1 MKRYVILA
9 ACILIQTCLGSLYAW
24 SAFVPSLM
32 DDYGVSGGRAG
43 LIFGVAIAVF
53 TLVMLYAGR
62 LQDRRG
68 PRFVAIIGAVIFGA
82 GFLVASFSGGS
93 YAVLFIGA
101 GLLVGVGTGFG
112 YVCPLATA
120 VKWFPKRKGLITG
133 IAVAGFGGGG
143 VLLSELVEWL
153 LRGGMDVMNIFRLV
167 GVVYGGAIFLAA
179 LLLSVPEHHARHAHH
194 AAFRVRELFA
204 HIEFYALL
212 LGMFAGTFGGLL
224 VIGNLKP
231 MGIDFALSAER
242 AATAVGVFAL
252 GNALGRVTWGVIYD
266 RIGRIAIPISL
277 MTLMLGVL
285 APLAIAG
292 EISFIAISGL
302 MGFGFGACFVL
313 YAVHVTTLYGH
324 ERMGSVYPVV
334 FLMYGVSGIIGPAT
348 GGAIFD
354 ATGGYGPAILVAA
367 GVLLVGFIGASILCA
382 FAARKE
388 IEHAPAIE
396 EFVGAEIEAVTDMDD
411 E

>member
-32 DDYGVSGGRAG
+32 DDYGISGGKAG
-43 LIFGVAIAVF
+43 MIFGFAIAVF

-68 PRFVAIIGAVIFGA
+68 PRFVAIIGALVFGA
-82 GFLVASFSGGS
+82 GYIVASFSGGS
-93 YAVLFIGA
+93 YAILLIGA

-120 VKWFPKRKGLITG
+120 VKWFPKRKGLMTG
-133 IAVAGFGGGG
+133 VAVAGFGGGG
-143 VLLSELVEWL
+143 VLLSQLVEWL
-153 LRGGMDVMNIFRLV
+153 LRDGMDVMNIFRLV
-167 GVVYGGAIFLAA
+167 GIVYGGAILLAA
-179 LLLSVPEHHARHAHH
+179 LILTVPEHATRHAHH
-194 AAFRVRELFA
+194 AAFRIRELFA
-204 HIEFYALL
+204 RGEFYSLL
-212 LGMFAGTFGGLL
+212 IGMFAGTFGGLL

-231 MGIDFALSAER
+231 MGLDFDLSPER
-242 AATAVGVFAL
+242 AATAVGIFAL

-266 RIGRIAIPISL
+266 RIGRVAIPVSL
-277 MTLMLGVL
+277 MTLMLGIL
-285 APLAIAG
+285 APLVIAG
-292 EISFIAISGL
+292 DISFLVISGW
-302 MGFGFGACFVL
+302 MGFGFGSCFVL

-334 FLMYGVSGIIGPAT
+334 FLMYGISGIIGPAT
-348 GGAIFD
+348 GGMIFD
-354 ATGGYGPAILVAA
+354 KTGGYGPAVITA
-367 GVLLVGFIGASILCA
+367 GAVLLAGFIGILMIEA
-382 FAARKE
+382 FTARKE
-388 IEHAPAIE
+388 IEHAPAVE
-396 EFVGAEIEAVTDMDD
+396 EFGGAEIEAVTDLDD